1 MVEKS
6 VSKIFQNI
14 IHIDKVAL
22 FLNKTSN
29 QRFGKHNLKPFYF
42 LLILFGVLMSGCSLM
57 PMQKAGSE
65 ALAEAICLYDKKIDK
80 KTAEY
85 NKFLTGQVR

>member
-1 MVEKS
+1 M
-6 VSKIFQNI
+6 
-14 IHIDKVAL
+14 DKVAL

-65 ALAEAICLYDKKIDK
+65 ALAEAICVYDKKIEK
-80 KTAEY
+80 KSVDFS
-85 NKFLTGQVR
+85 KCLTEQLR